1 MIEEINLTDFQA
13 LSYDKD
19 FYNLLQGL
27 KDNYIGRVHSIY
39 SRVINFVN
47 KKGKI
52 YSITSEGVDYGP
64 FSLRLA
70 SRKIDFKDL
79 GIKEG
84 DRLFKAGK
92 SINIAG
98 KVRLRIDR
106 KTSLWIANNKKVR
119 QVNKERLNK
128 NINYFNKLIL
138 EKESISGSKYYYF
151 RDNPR
156 FKYQPQLME
165 RELANRIGRFLK
177 DISQDNLQESSV
189 ASLIGLGIGLT
200 PSGDDFLVGFIA
212 VLNIIDIA
220 YSNYLKEKIS
230 RLIRLDKL
238 STTDISKHILE
249 NALEGKFS
257 QGILNFIYSLLEE
270 DKERLE
276 KSIKN
281 ILNIGSSSGMD
292 LSIGIVLAMQ
302 VLMNNFNMEE

>member
-1 MIEEINLTDFQA
+1 
-13 LSYDKD
+13 
-19 FYNLLQGL
+19 
-27 KDNYIGRVHSIY
+27 
-39 SRVINFVN
+39 
-47 KKGKI
+47 
-52 YSITSEGVDYGP
+52 
-64 FSLRLA
+64 
-70 SRKIDFKDL
+70 
-79 GIKEG
+79 
-84 DRLFKAGK
+84 
-92 SINIAG
+92 
-98 KVRLRIDR
+98 
-106 KTSLWIANNKKVR
+106 
-119 QVNKERLNK
+119 
-128 NINYFNKLIL
+128 
-138 EKESISGSKYYYF
+138 
-151 RDNPR
+151 
-156 FKYQPQLME
+156 ME